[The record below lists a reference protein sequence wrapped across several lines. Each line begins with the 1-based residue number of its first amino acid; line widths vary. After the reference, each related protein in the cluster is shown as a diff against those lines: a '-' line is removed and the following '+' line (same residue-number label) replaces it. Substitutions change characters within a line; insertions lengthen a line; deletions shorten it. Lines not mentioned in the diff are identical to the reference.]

1 MIKVSQGCPEE
12 LKNSWFAVDDDRKLV
27 GVGKT
32 EQEALRNLEAAVRAL
47 KQPESPTKAA
57 E

>member
-1 MIKVSQGCPEE
+1 VIKVSQGCPEE
-12 LKNSWFAVDDDRKLV
+12 LKNLWFAFDDEQRFV

-32 EQEALRNLEAAVRAL
+32 EQDALRNLESAARTL
-47 KQPESPTKAA
+47 KRSESPTQNA